1 MKSLKKL
8 ITMLLALA
16 MILTSVGI
24 TSLASFSDI
33 NDGQV
38 ADAVD
43 KLVAGGIITG
53 YEDGTFR
60 PDNQI
65 TRAEFAAIVTR
76 YKGIA
81 DNLASDA
88 VTGFKDLDADSSR
101 AWARPYVKAAVDAK
115 IINGF
120 DDGTFRAGE
129 PVTYEQAVKMLV
141 CAAGYEVVA
150 QSEYNKIII
159 TNPNATWSA
168 GYIAAGN
175 KHGITKGV
183 ITAQI
188 SEPALRGVVAVL
200 TSNTIDL
207 PALNLNDDGSYVKD
221 ETQNSNDQN
230 LVQVTGSVTGTYYTG
245 LETDHVGI
253 GPDEI
258 IIKTSKGEEKY
269 QLAEKLVENFDLE
282 DYIGKYVLAYYDK
295 LERKITSISQR
306 NTTSIVIN
314 EQDVIRPISG
324 GELKYYDSK
333 GSRQSVDLSAYT
345 WIYNGKYVTAGSI
358 DLQTNFKNGKIELV
372 ESAGNKVAKITSYE
386 VFVVN
391 GYTKSTG
398 KVTFKYG
405 KTYEGQEYYQF
416 PSSTD
421 AKPVIY
427 VNGAKKS
434 FDSLSLPSYSV
445 INYMESPASAAG
457 NKLKKMYVTT
467 GAKSGKVTASYDD
480 SRKVELNDTVFYL
493 TNDYANYAGSDK
505 APFELGDNYRNYYL
519 DYTGQI
525 AAVNYN
531 AAESSSYQV
540 GYIID
545 ADRNQVK
552 ILQKDGKIIS
562 FDMKDSVKIDGTPT
576 TKTSVR
582 AALVSVADT
591 INSKYNAIFT
601 GSVVSDSPAQPVKYL
616 LSSNRIDSIDTIN
629 TNPNG
634 TGGNDDSFSHDA
646 PLTGTSKPSTTTV
659 VIGGVAY
666 DIDGDTLI
674 IYIPEDRTIEAEY
687 NIMTASKA
695 FAVPNVD
702 RHVEV
707 FGSTGSTNIKTAGV
721 ILIYGNDPTINFTG
735 GSPYMIVTGKSYSGD
750 DVVIRGYKQGNSEPG
765 QITVNTEKFK
775 VDTDLSAMSV
785 SYSDVNVGDFIRY
798 TGSDSAVTRI
808 ELLYDADDASKN
820 LNTPNQLAFSSGG
833 DSSFYIKY
841 GKVIKNENDG
851 QLQITQELVS
861 EALDDIIAKRLIYNV
876 SGSVVYNTQG
886 EEIVTSTGI
895 SAAIVG
901 SRVITITTYERDD
914 TPVLVYVVQ

>member
-8 ITMLLALA
+8 ITMMLALA

-33 NDGQV
+33 NEGQV

-60 PDNQI
+60 PENQI

-81 DNLASDA
+81 DNLGSDA

-141 CAAGYEVVA
+141 CAAGYEIVA

-207 PALNLNDDGSYVKD
+207 PALNLNEDGSYVKD
-221 ETQNSNDQN
+221 ETQNNDQN

-245 LETDHVGI
+245 LETDHVAI

-306 NTTSIVIN
+306 NTTSIVVN

-324 GELKYYDSK
+324 NELKYYDSK
-333 GSRQSVDLSAYT
+333 GSRQSVDLAAYT

-405 KTYEGQEYYQF
+405 KTYKGQEYYQF

-445 INYMESPASAAG
+445 INYMESPSGAAG
-457 NKLKKMYVTT
+457 NKVKKMYVTT
-467 GAKSGKVTASYDD
+467 GAKSGKVTSNYDD
-480 SRKVELNDTVFYL
+480 RRKVELNDNVFYL
-493 TNDYANYAGSDK
+493 TNDYADYAGSDK
-505 APFELGDNYRNYYL
+505 APFEIGDSYKNYYL
-519 DYTGQI
+519 DHTGQI
-525 AAVNYN
+525 AAINYN
-531 AAESSSYQV
+531 AAQSSSYMF

-545 ADRNQVK
+545 ADRNQIK
-552 ILQKDGKIIS
+552 LLKN
-562 FDMKDSVKIDGTPT
+562 DGTIEDINL
-576 TKTSVR
+576 KDKLKVDGNLVNASEVR
-582 AALVSVADT
+582 DLLSASAGTVNAS
-591 INSKYNAIFT
+591 YNAIFT
-601 GSVVSDSPAQPVKYL
+601 STPVSGYAQPVKYSL
-616 LSSNRIDSIDTIN
+616 TSGVIDGIDTIA
-629 TNPNG
+629 
-634 TGGNDDSFSHDA
+634 TGAGGSGDVFTYDA
-646 PLTGTSKPSTTTV
+646 PLSGTTTPNSSRV
-659 VIGGVAY
+659 TINSITYQLSDAMILYVP
-666 DIDGDTLI
+666 DN
-674 IYIPEDRTIEAEY
+674 RTAENEY
-687 NIMTASKA
+687 SIMTASKA
-695 FAVPNVD
+695 FNSTD
-702 RHVEV
+702 RYIEV
-707 FGSTGSTNIKTAGV
+707 FGSDDGSVIKKAGLV
-721 ILIYGNDPTINFTG
+721 LIYGSDPSLNFVST
-735 GSPYMIVTGKSYSGD
+735 SPYMVVTET
-750 DVVIRGYKQGNSEPG
+750 EPG
-765 QITVNTEKFK
+765 TDSFVIKGYQSGSKEITPITINIEKFN
-775 VDTDLSAMSV
+775 VDATISERSV
-785 SYSDVNVGDFIRY
+785 SYEDVSKGDLIRY
-798 TGSDSAVTRI
+798 LGGNNSVSRI
-808 ELLYDADDASKN
+808 EMIYDADDDTKN
-820 LNTPNQLAFSSGG
+820 LNTENGVSFSVEDVNGKFYVRYGEVVQNDDGKTLYITTELG
-833 DSSFYIKY
+833 DGDKMAKLLTYTVGSSPIYNTEYDEI
-841 GKVIKNENDG
+841 VSEND
-851 QLQITQELVS
+851 ISIVS
-861 EALDDIIAKRLIYNV
+861 ASNHD
-876 SGSVVYNTQG
+876 
-886 EEIVTSTGI
+886 
-895 SAAIVG
+895 
-901 SRVITITTYERDD
+901 RVIVVTTSNPAGGSP
-914 TPVLVYVVQ
+914 TAKMVYVVE